1 MPVLTVQKEG
11 NVLFLVEGA
20 IVVWLNL
27 SETQLN
33 EIVFI

>member
-11 NVLFLVEGA
+11 NVLVLVEGA
-20 IVVWLNL
+20 IVVGLNF
-27 SETQLN
+27 SEIQLN